1 MALGLRSSVG
11 VAAPPYTK
19 GPYTWD
25 CPLSFGG
32 SISSGAVTG
41 SSSTAV
47 QSSITNERLFN
58 VYLNSSATS
67 GDTRAA
73 YIRLWLS
80 GVANGGEALRAFT
93 TINSVAGSTAHGAH
107 ISLNFVSTSG
117 SASLSGLGVGMRT
130 TLHIPNDA
138 SFTSGTLAAMMAEIY
153 ADGSSSDTD
162 GCTEVSFL
170 RVVNGGNATGGANI
184 DDDAYLISAQG
195 FDINTG
201 NIFAAKSS
209 AAISHTA
216 RIKIGNT
223 PYWILLSDAQ

>member
-93 TINSVAGSTAHGAH
+93 TINGVAGGTAHGAH

-117 SASLSGLGVGMRT
+117 SGSLSGLGVAMRA

-138 SFTSGTLAAMMAEIY
+138 SFTSGTLSAIQAEIY

-170 RVVNGGNATGGANI
+170 RVVNGGDATGGADT
-184 DDDAYLISAQG
+184 DDDAFLISAQG
-195 FDINTG
+195 FTVGAG
-201 NIFAAKSS
+201 NLFAAKTS
-209 AAISHTA
+209 AAVSHTA
-216 RIKIGNT
+216 RIKIGDT
-223 PYWILLSDAQ
+223 TYYLMLSDKQ